1 MSEDPQI
8 LVEQVRDEAS
18 LLRFIAALKD
28 DWYEERAKEH
38 ANPSSPHGPGANGWE
53 NGTIGAFL
61 DAALRWAEDTRLD
74 TSGSVVAFP
83 ENPWRRIACVLL
95 AGKSYE

>member
-1 MSEDPQI
+1 MSEDPQTV
-8 LVEQVRDEAS
+8 VEQVRDEAS
-18 LLRFIAALKD
+18 LLRFIAALKADWD
-28 DWYEERAKEH
+28 DEQAKEH
-38 ANPSSPHGPGANGWE
+38 ANPSSLYGPGANGWQ

-61 DAALRWAEDTRLD
+61 DAGLRWAEDTRLD

-83 ENPWRRIACVLL
+83 ENPWRRIAYMLL